1 MSKNTNLSFLTDYI
15 TADITNGRI
24 GINNA
29 SPAYAF
35 DVNGTMRTSGATYLA
50 TASGNVG
57 IGTTS
62 AEGVLTIKGTSAQ
75 PPTSGTTA
83 NSLLQLVGSL
93 GAELNIGSNTITGGY
108 GSYIQASDNNLA
120 VPYPLNLQPNGG
132 NVGIGTSSPVG
143 KLNIWPA
150 DNSVAVLRGNSGV
163 SASVPAFEFFSH
175 NSSATQG
182 GLAINTF
189 DGTSF
194 ERLRIT
200 YNGFVGIGT
209 SSPSGILDVIGT
221 NILLGATSKI
231 VLSYDYGTSANN
243 NSPELAF
250 YGQSF
255 AATTSIYGPSIQA
268 VNQTTFARK
277 DLVFYQHN
285 AADFANRYE
294 AMRLTY
300 GGDLLVGKTS
310 SNWQLAGV
318 QTEVNGITLG
328 ITNASPTANNLF
340 LRKNG
345 VVGIVASFYYDNTE
359 VGKISIT
366 STSTSYLT
374 NSDYRLK
381 EDLKQINGIEIL
393 SKIKVYDF
401 KWKVDN
407 SRMDGVLAH
416 ELAEVLPYAV
426 NGVKDGE
433 QMQGVDYSKIVPVLI
448 RSVQELSAELTSAKQ
463 EIEILKQK

>member
-57 IGTTS
+57 IGTTTT
-62 AEGVLTIKGTSAQ
+62 EGVLTIKGTSAQ
-75 PPTSGTTA
+75 PPASGTTA

-93 GAELNIGSNTITGGY
+93 GAELNIGSNTLAGGY

-120 VPYPLNLQPNGG
+120 VPYALNLQPNGG

-150 DNSVAVLRGNSGV
+150 DNSVAVLRGNAGV

-255 AATTSIYGPSIQA
+255 AATTSVYGPSIQA
-268 VNQTTFARK
+268 INQTTFSRK
-277 DLVFYQHN
+277 DLVFYQHSV
-285 AADFANRYE
+285 ADYATKYE
-294 AMRLTY
+294 AMRLNY
-300 GGDLLVGKTS
+300 GGDLLVGTTTS
-310 SNWQLAGV
+310 GVLASA
-318 QTEVNGITLG
+318 NGISLMAG
-328 ITNASPTANNLF
+328 GMIYINSDNASIFNRSTNS
-340 LRKNG
+340 NG
-345 VVGIVASFYYDNTE
+345 TIMQFRYNEAVVVGTIT
-359 VGKISIT
+359 IT
-366 STSTSYLT
+366 STTTAYNTS
-374 NSDYRLK
+374 SDYRLK
-381 EDLKQINGIEIL
+381 EDLKSIKGLEKI
-393 SKIKVYDF
+393 SAIKVYDY
-401 KWKVDN
+401 KWKSSND
-407 SRMDGVLAH
+407 RMDGVLAH
-416 ELAEVLPYAV
+416 ELQEVLPYAV
-426 NGVKDGE
+426 TGEKDGE
-433 QMQGVDYSKIVPVLI
+433 DIQGVDYSKLVPVLVKAI
-448 RSVQELSAELTSAKQ
+448 QELSAKVTLLENK
-463 EIEILKQK
+463 